1 MNETETML
9 ESRPATDD
17 ELFYLKL
24 ARDEFAA
31 SFSRIEETAKYLI
44 GAIGAV
50 AGLVLAGMQVK
61 LAVSQG
67 QGAPGTALTWPFVLW
82 GVSALCAIFVFFPL
96 PYRHYSGSPQ
106 SIRQKFVKARKVKW
120 SLLLIST
127 LTFAAGL
134 LVAAWQ
140 F

>member
-1 MNETETML
+1 MNEAETVL
-9 ESRPATDD
+9 ESRRATEE

-24 ARDEFAA
+24 AREEFAA
-31 SFSRIEETAKYLI
+31 GLGRIEETAKYLI
-44 GAIGAV
+44 GAVGAV
-50 AGLVLAGMQVK
+50 AGLVLAGLQVK

-67 QGAPGTALTWPFVLW
+67 QAAPGTPLSWPFVLW
-82 GVSALCAIFVFFPL
+82 GVSALFAIFVFFPL
-96 PYRHYSGSPQ
+96 PYRHYSASPQ

-120 SLLLIST
+120 SLLLVAT

>member
-1 MNETETML
+1 MPAPETSIP
-9 ESRPATDD
+9 SRRATDD
-17 ELFYLKL
+17 DLFYLDL
-24 ARDEFAA
+24 AREEFAA
-31 SFSRIEETAKYLI
+31 SLGRIEETAKYLI

-67 QGAPGTALTWPFVLW
+67 QAAPGTPLTWPFVLW
-82 GVSALCAIFVFFPL
+82 GVSALFAIFVFFPL
-96 PYRHYSGSPQ
+96 PYRHYSASPQ
-106 SIRQKFVKARKVKW
+106 SIRQKFIKARKVKW
-120 SLLLIST
+120 SLLLVST

>member
-1 MNETETML
+1 MNEAETIL
-9 ESRPATDD
+9 ESRPASDD

-31 SFSRIEETAKYLI
+31 SLGRLEETAKYLV

-50 AGLVLAGMQVK
+50 AGLVLAGLQVK

-67 QGAPGTALTWPFVLW
+67 QAAPATPLTWPFVLW
-82 GVSALCAIFVFFPL
+82 GVSAVFAIFVFFPL

-127 LTFAAGL
+127 LAFAAGL
-134 LVAAWQ
+134 LLAAWQ